1 VVKKKL
7 HLRGGNG
14 EEKMSDV
21 RREARIRKHERIR
34 KNLSGTAQ
42 KPRLCIFRSLN
53 NLNAQLV
60 DDTENK
66 TIFSASTLDK
76 DFKKSNP
83 KGGNVKSAVLLGELL
98 AKKAQEKGITNV
110 VFDRGGY
117 LYHGRVKAFADSAR
131 KSGLKF

>member
-1 VVKKKL
+1 MKT
-7 HLRGGNG
+7 
-14 EEKMSDV
+14 DA

-42 KPRLCIFRSLN
+42 RPRLCIFRSLN

-60 DDTENK
+60 DDMENK
-66 TIFSASTLDK
+66 TVCSVSTLDK

-83 KGGNVKSAVLLGELL
+83 KGGNVKSAIALGGLL
-98 AKKAQEKGITNV
+98 AKKALEKGITDV

-131 KSGLKF
+131 KAGLKF